1 MSRRTHGATT
11 DGTVHKKITQHARA
25 AGRTVRA
32 DQEDPQCLVRSDRT
46 GRTAMTMTMKMT
58 PTPLTPTRPGADE

>member
-46 GRTAMTMTMKMT
+46 GRMTMTMT
-58 PTPLTPTRPGADE
+58 PTPTARTATRPGADE